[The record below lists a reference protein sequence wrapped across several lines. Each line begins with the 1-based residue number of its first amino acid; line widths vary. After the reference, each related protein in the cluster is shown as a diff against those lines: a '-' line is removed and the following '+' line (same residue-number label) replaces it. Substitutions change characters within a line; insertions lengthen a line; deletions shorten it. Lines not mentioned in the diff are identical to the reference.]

1 MREIDNKEKL
11 KLKIEKMREELNY
24 MVMNDLD
31 KNEVV
36 NLSQELDIMINE
48 FLSKEYKK

>member
-48 FLSKEYKK
+48 FLSKEHKK